1 MYSSSLTSNSSIY
14 FQDCS
19 GLGPY
24 YEAIQMNVTVTGYY
38 TFLINSEMNATYGYI
53 YTNNFNVFNWL
64 ENVLIH
70 DGDYENRGQFQLKA
84 FLQANMKYIFVMT
97 TSSPSLRGNFSI
109 QASGPSYIGFN
120 RILNTPSVV
129 QTIYISELT
138 TNSST
143 YLLSCSSS
151 SSYYKAIQVNV
162 RRSGFYTFF
171 SNSNMDT
178 YGVIYKDYFDPSD
191 PMKNR
196 LLENDHGCG
205 QDQFRFT
212 IALETNVTYILV
224 ATTFNSNITGAFSIF
239 VSGTFFSNSNMDTY
253 GVIYKDYFDPS
264 DPMKNRLLENDHG
277 CGQDQFR
284 FTIALETNV
293 TYILVATTFN
303 SNITGAFSIFV
314 SGPNNVDLR
323 NINISSTS
331 ATTVFGNMYIFNV
344 FTLTE
349 NYRTCMNKSL
359 TYNEIENHFNSL
371 SNLYFLFGINIH
383 RPFINEYDQIH
394 ADASLF
400 IIVICKTNS
409 SDCISKGGSLPIK
422 YKLEFIIDGVPYTN
436 KYSKIDHQWHRTK
449 IVNYDFLYEPINSH
463 LWYDQPE
470 NKKGSIWKNF
480 IMNMDLSQNE
490 SIYSKWVEFDIKIND
505 AGIQFI
511 EGQQIYNNI
520 TVQQFTL
527 HFFVPTFQ
535 CLQPPLIYFD
545 DFLTTKTYL
554 SAFHLQLMSDKCHL
568 HKYTC
573 HLEMIQSQIDTSGLT
588 NKTLPSSK
596 IINITTNYLS
606 LFTQQISYEQI
617 IKPTNFIDHIFEQI
631 IIENNSLFYTTE
643 IYRNATC
650 TNKNSLTSR
659 EFVLCTQD
667 NYKNESVI
675 RRFRIDIILCKYSI
689 LNTQQCSFSLYQ
701 HVLNETLR
709 LFIPIQGDNIAFIG
723 FIRLLKN
730 LPHNEWINHLNE
742 SYDKIQSYQLINFYD
757 HMIELKTDVNS
768 INTIIRYYQIITDQS
783 QMCHLVCRNHC
794 VQQSPNHTDYFISQS
809 ITELIL
815 FCVKCNFS
823 EIYQQF
829 NLSILHSHT
838 ILSRDIALV
847 RFQIIN
853 IFQQISINCIND
865 QNEIFIINAN
875 FHIINQN
882 NTSRSFSCLIN
893 PTNIYPYHEEIT
905 LECTNF
911 TTRADII
918 LWAVTKH
925 KHEEI
930 RILLNPSYVTNEI
943 LNSNIQMKIYGIPH
957 GEKVFLEISSSL
969 FSINESYELTMNYLN
984 KKLITKMNIAL
995 EWNYFSSAIR
1005 LMNEYLNIYENDFDL
1020 LDDHNNPRLEL
1031 VNLNQTSYLISIIN
1045 YYRLILA
1052 YIDQELLY
1060 IKAKDISQKI
1070 YSIVSINNNLISTQL
1085 FKYKIFYPESGNNYL
1100 DPYFSLLIQLSSHP
1114 KIITYQTYHLLRH
1127 TIKFISLSLPDAS
1140 YSFLMKVLDLCYNL
1154 RIYINDFESMP
1165 ISTITDTNSL
1175 FEFNQMISRILVMIH
1190 TQFKS
1195 NISSTTQINRTNDGL
1210 LDFIVNMSAPFVT
1223 KRWAFKSDQFLPRY
1237 NMKSRTFTTDQ
1248 LNILY
1253 YPQEYIPLTHES
1265 STDYLL
1271 GQLFSIESNNSL
1283 TLNSISHIF
1292 FSLQQVYLNTSNILQ
1307 KYFSKIL
1314 LIRIGKNFYSHR
1326 FSFQMNTTKLARNI
1340 SLFFID
1346 LPNSQK
1352 YLFTIDIAYNN
1363 SCLKSKRIYEKNF
1376 KYTLSFDLWQDNYY
1390 VYSIPIIPM
1399 SFVCGQ
1405 VEITSK
1411 HVSIRNLKRTGQFLI
1426 IETGC
1431 YSFDMNIYE
1440 NYYSKLQIDKCQLIN
1455 DNELHL
1461 GDNLLLGAHLT
1472 CRCQSVINKYFVL
1485 CQPKPILVEYELN
1498 AQTWLHFY
1506 IYISALLLIFLFFG
1520 LYAIYKDTSDDYKPL
1535 VYFVN
1540 DNHIGAVN
1548 SHLYQLTIFTGLQQS
1563 TTKDFQIYIRLIGET
1578 CHDISHCL
1586 NLNIPN
1592 VFQRGSVD
1600 QFLLTSFIDIGRIV
1614 AINIW
1619 HNEINFQSDF
1629 YIRHCIL
1636 YDYNHYHTY
1645 YFSCYTWLSLRKGL
1659 NRINEI
1665 FYVAQ
1670 EVDQYAFGHLFLST
1684 YSWLYYHYYLL
1695 NSVFKKQKINTLS
1708 RIYRLHIYFS
1718 LVIIQL
1724 YLIQLIIIS
1733 CRKLISNQRC
1743 IYIFPS
1749 FLFLVDQSFVAS
1761 GWTEIYQIIR
1771 LNFLPSIFIA
1781 LFLSCI
1787 TAFLTPI
1794 FIWCLTWLT
1803 NRLELYRQ
1811 LLNSRLHYQHFDN
1824 LHSTLYTLAS
1834 TIADLNLYRQDIE
1847 QFEFIHKFDL
1857 QHRLSISTIGENEQ
1871 NISQSDTKIEQY
1883 KSLLNLSQ
1891 NSQIWKNRAF
1901 KKPIVQAPI
1910 YSKHPESNEIVNDDN
1925 DDHSLSTDHSSQ
1937 TSIQEKDIIIP
1948 TINLKIN
1955 WPNAPDQPSLNM
1967 FRFYSCIYYGLFI
1980 IPGAISIVCIY
1991 LTMKTFIEIENY
2003 FLTSTILFIHIITI
2017 LFTLIFELIFILLI
2031 SLLNAT
2037 FLHMTDEEKFISTT
2051 VQIPVSSTNDI
2062 QQNQLNHT
2070 FTLHRDLTLT
2080 DVQLRE
2086 RIRERFLE
2094 SSIIRAVRDVI
2105 GYILFMIII
2114 IMVFSETSRDLE
2126 THLTMRQ
2133 YTLQLLV
2140 REDIFQNI
2148 DHIPET
2154 MDWINY
2160 FIENRLFLQHKDYSC
2175 QKDTCNYFPIPDSPL
2190 YLSKSIRIR
2199 QIRVERKDCHKK
2211 INDLFNPLLP
2221 PTCSVDGNDLMDN
2234 KLSVLNGQRKCSG
2247 WNNEFCQDIC
2257 NYTSIWSALA
2267 SKRIIKF
2274 YTTYESPWY
2283 FMLHLSAKETV
2294 ERCNRKRKY
2303 YDLNKYNWLDEKTL
2317 VLIIEGNLY
2326 SPQTTSMISFI
2337 LTMEKN
2343 QYGIIEKHIFIE
2355 VSDYTLT
2362 TIDNE
2367 IEVQNI
2373 TQEIPN
2379 INNNNN
2385 NNNNETPFV
2394 ITHYLFTVLLFFIF
2408 TTKLFGIAKFTRNFG
2423 LYGFVSFL
2431 RTLPNIIDVLQ
2442 LNNLIQSL
2450 NIHNLF
2456 LSFRVLIINKTI
2468 LNHLIGLICLFAIF
2482 KFLYLLKFNPKTY
2495 LLAET
2500 MYKSSQGF
2508 LIILFFAFMNYF
2520 IFTIIGRLLFSNE
2533 ENFRTFFVAF
2543 RVVLISSIKDAA
2555 STDNFIPITIT
2566 RALWQFFLWLF
2577 SAKIIEYFLISFVIQ
2592 KFSNIRKNHQL
2603 TDEERIVGRI
2613 FQTFWTYF
2621 AFNKK

>member
-1 MYSSSLTSNSSIY
+1 MY
-14 FQDCS
+14 
-19 GLGPY
+19 
-24 YEAIQMNVTVTGYY
+24 M
-38 TFLINSEMNATYGYI
+38 
-53 YTNNFNVFNWL
+53 
-64 ENVLIH
+64 
-70 DGDYENRGQFQLKA
+70 
-84 FLQANMKYIFVMT
+84 
-97 TSSPSLRGNFSI
+97 
-109 QASGPSYIGFN
+109 
-120 RILNTPSVV
+120 
-129 QTIYISELT
+129 
-138 TNSST
+138 
-143 YLLSCSSS
+143 
-151 SSYYKAIQVNV
+151 
-162 RRSGFYTFF
+162 
-171 SNSNMDT
+171 
-178 YGVIYKDYFDPSD
+178 
-191 PMKNR
+191 
-196 LLENDHGCG
+196 
-205 QDQFRFT
+205 
-212 IALETNVTYILV
+212 
-224 ATTFNSNITGAFSIF
+224 
-239 VSGTFFSNSNMDTY
+239 
-253 GVIYKDYFDPS
+253 
-264 DPMKNRLLENDHG
+264 
-277 CGQDQFR
+277 
-284 FTIALETNV
+284 
-293 TYILVATTFN
+293 
-303 SNITGAFSIFV
+303 
-314 SGPNNVDLR
+314 
-323 NINISSTS
+323 
-331 ATTVFGNMYIFNV
+331 FNV

-349 NYRTCMNKSL
+349 NYRTCMSKSL

-409 SDCISKGGSLPIK
+409 SDCISKRGSLPIK

-449 IVNYDFLYEPINSH
+449 IVNYDFLYEPINSQ

-470 NKKGSIWKNF
+470 NEKGSIWKKF
-480 IMNMDLSQNE
+480 IMNMDISQNE
-490 SIYSKWVEFDIKIND
+490 NIYSKWVEFDIKIND

-573 HLEMIQSQIDTSGLT
+573 HLEMIKSQIDTSGLT

-659 EFVLCTQD
+659 EFTLCTQD

-709 LFIPIQGDNIAFIG
+709 LFIPIQGDSITFIG
-723 FIRLLKN
+723 FIRILKN

-757 HMIELKTDVNS
+757 HMIELKTDVS
-768 INTIIRYYQIITDQS
+768 STDTIIRYYQIITDQS
-783 QMCHLVCRNHC
+783 QICHLVCRNHC

-943 LNSNIQMKIYGIPH
+943 INSNIQMKIYGIPH

-969 FSINESYELTMNYLN
+969 FSINESYELTMNNLN

-1020 LDDHNNPRLEL
+1020 LDDHTNPRLEL

-1045 YYRLILA
+1045 YYRLILN

-1060 IKAKDISQKI
+1060 IKAKDFSQKI
-1070 YSIVSINNNLISTQL
+1070 YSIVSIINNL
-1085 FKYKIFYPESGNNYL
+1085 IFYPESGNDYL

-1127 TIKFISLSLPDAS
+1127 TIKFISLSLPDIS

-1195 NISSTTQINRTNDGL
+1195 NISSNIQINRTNDGL

-1472 CRCQSVINKYFVL
+1472 CRCQSAINKYFVL

-1506 IYISALLLIFLFFG
+1506 IYISVLLLIFLFFG

-1578 CHDISHCL
+1578 CHDISHRL
-1586 NLNIPN
+1586 NLNISN

-1743 IYIFPS
+1743 AYIFPS

-1811 LLNSRLHYQHFDN
+1811 LVNSKLHYDHFDN

-1883 KSLLNLSQ
+1883 KSLLNLNQ
-1891 NSQIWKNRAF
+1891 NSQIWKNRPF
-1901 KKPIVQAPI
+1901 KKPILQTPI
-1910 YSKHPESNEIVNDDN
+1910 YSKHPESNEIFNDDN

-1955 WPNAPDQPSLNM
+1955 WPNAPAQPSLNI
-1967 FRFYSCIYYGLFI
+1967 FRFYSSIYYGLFI
-1980 IPGAISIVCIY
+1980 IPGGISIVCIY

-2094 SSIIRAVRDVI
+2094 SSIIRAVRDVF

-2114 IMVFSETSRDLE
+2114 IMVFAETSRDLE

-2140 REDIFQNI
+2140 RENIFQNI
-2148 DHIPET
+2148 DHIPDT

-2211 INDLFNPLLP
+2211 INDLFYPLLP

-2367 IEVQNI
+2367 IEVQNTI
-2373 TQEIPN
+2373 KEIPN